1 MTNRGGGLVAIAVSL
16 LTSMP
21 ASAFVLSEDEI
32 EDTGTEVGVIVR
44 NFDFVLGGKTLQ
56 PPRNADDA
64 SPSGSSILD
73 LRSYLSYRSSHFRL
87 VWHQSTS
94 STVRSHSSLGMLDLG
109 RSALPPR
116 WLPLWTEDNGGN
128 TLRLGTE
135 ADWAYLAVVVGAC
148 TVTLGRQPVTLGRG
162 RLFHPSDLVSQFS
175 LTEVDTE
182 YKPGVDGA
190 RVDFSPDSST
200 TLTAVAA
207 GGERERDHDIGVD
220 REGSSAVLSAK
231 RGWDHGEF
239 SALGAWI
246 RNDLV
251 LGYGALFDLGAMDV
265 YGELTVTWL
274 GSGSLSAPAVEGR
287 QAPVLRALGG
297 MNLHPMDHLT
307 VIPEVYYDGFGAQR
321 ASDYL
326 DVATSERVAV
336 GEQVTFGRLYTGA
349 VADWE
354 ADPMM
359 HVTLLGLSNVL
370 DPSGLLSASV
380 SYDAAANT
388 RLVLG
393 GYLPLGPLP
402 RAGPVPQP
410 RSEYGS
416 YPWFGYAE
424 LRVAL

>member
-1 MTNRGGGLVAIAVSL
+1 MTARKLGLVAVAASL
-16 LTSMP
+16 LIAMP
-21 ASAFVLSEDEI
+21 VSAFVLSEDEI
-32 EDTGTEVGVIVR
+32 EDTGTDAGVIVR
-44 NFDFVLGGKTLQ
+44 NFDFVLGGKTLE
-56 PPRNADDA
+56 PPRNTEDA
-64 SPSGSSILD
+64 SPAASSVLD
-73 LRSYLSYRSSHFRL
+73 VRTYLSYRSSHLRL
-87 VWHQSTS
+87 VWHQSTT
-94 STVRSHSSLGMLDLG
+94 STVRSHSSLGLLDLG
-109 RSALPPR
+109 RSTLPPR
-116 WLPLWTEDNGGN
+116 WLPLRAEDKNGS
-128 TLRLGTE
+128 TLQLGTE
-135 ADWAYLAVVVGAC
+135 TDWAYLALVVGRT

-207 GGERERDHDIGVD
+207 GGERERDHDLGMD
-220 REGSSAVLSAK
+220 RKGSSTVLQVK

-239 SALGAWI
+239 SALGAWV

-251 LGYGALFDLGAMDV
+251 LGYGALFDLGALDL
-265 YGELTVTWL
+265 YGEITVTWL
-274 GSGSLSAPAVEGR
+274 GSRSLSAPAVQGR
-287 QAPVLRALGG
+287 HAPVLRALSG
-297 MNLHPMDHLT
+297 MNLHPVEHLT

-326 DVATSERVAV
+326 AVATSERVAV
-336 GEQVTFGRLYTGA
+336 GEQVTFGRLYAGA

-354 ADPMM
+354 ADPTV

-402 RAGPVPQP
+402 RVGPVPQP

-424 LRVAL
+424 LRVVL